1 MDYGGRFTVQLTYD
15 ADYARKIRTLRMI
28 LDESGA
34 IQDNMTGTFDMRSE
48 DGKVNLIQNVR

>member
-1 MDYGGRFTVQLTYD
+1 MQLTYD
-15 ADYARKIRTLRMI
+15 ADYARKLRTLRMI